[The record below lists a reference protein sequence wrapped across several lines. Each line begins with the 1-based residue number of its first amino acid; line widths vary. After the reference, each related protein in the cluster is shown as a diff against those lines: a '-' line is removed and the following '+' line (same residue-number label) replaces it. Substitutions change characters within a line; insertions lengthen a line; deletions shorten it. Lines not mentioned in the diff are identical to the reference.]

1 MALVSANSLSHSF
14 AEQQKE
20 NGTQPTAAQA
30 VQTVLRLRRQADG
43 VTAFKGLQAL
53 SAGFR

>member
-1 MALVSANSLSHSF
+1 MTLVSDSLSRSF

-20 NGTQPTAAQA
+20 DGTQSTAAQA
-30 VQTVLRLRRQADG
+30 VQTVLRLHQQADG